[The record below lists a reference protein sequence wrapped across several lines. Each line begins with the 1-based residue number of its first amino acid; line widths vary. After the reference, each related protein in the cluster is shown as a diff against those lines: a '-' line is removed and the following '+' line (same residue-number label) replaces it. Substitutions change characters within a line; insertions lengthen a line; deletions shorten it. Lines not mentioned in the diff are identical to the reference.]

1 MSSSIELKIADVLH
15 VAIDQLAC
23 CEEIMKYPKKYS
35 MNFDPSFGVD
45 NFWMNASKVF
55 FYESLLLTANL
66 LDKDSRTVS
75 LFSWKE
81 FSEIHSNWLS
91 DIAKEFNDSGLKT
104 IRDQVVGHVDIFNH
118 NNRLPRQ
125 RRQGVIN
132 ELLINKLSELQSE
145 LVKKFDEYTR
155 ANGSPYSLVSFFSG
169 DIARDETKR
178 AINGEKPR
186 LTNNA
191 VI

>member
-45 NFWMNASKVF
+45 NFWMNAS
-55 FYESLLLTANL
+55 
-66 LDKDSRTVS
+66 
-75 LFSWKE
+75 
-81 FSEIHSNWLS
+81 NWLS

-104 IRDQVVGHVDIFNH
+104 IRDQVVGHVDISNH

-132 ELLINKLSELQSE
+132 ELLTNKLSELQSE

-155 ANGSPYSLVSFFSG
+155 ANGSPYGLVSFFSG

-186 LTNNA
+186 LT